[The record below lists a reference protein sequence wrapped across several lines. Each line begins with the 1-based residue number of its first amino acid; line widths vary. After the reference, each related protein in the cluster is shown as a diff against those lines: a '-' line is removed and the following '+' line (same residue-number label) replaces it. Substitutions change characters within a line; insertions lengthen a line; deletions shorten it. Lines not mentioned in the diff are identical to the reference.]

1 MCHDQGGTN
10 HEEDQTTRGAGSRER
25 HRERCHAH
33 GGTSAGQPIKISK
46 CTKITKPGSY
56 LVTRNLTAVGDCLVL
71 EARNVTLD
79 LGGWITGDGAE
90 DSTGVTGGSST
101 TERNGTVTN
110 FGGGVSIGS
119 DVIENVRADGEF
131 AINAGGGSTLS
142 RNHASGG
149 QFALIAG
156 RSSIVSGNFV
166 RSVDDVSMQVGPGS
180 IITGNTVE
188 GGGIAASTPAPAA
201 SSAATPSGGR
211 GCRYRCRLRQ
221 HPQRH
226 SRALVDQLRE
236 VRRCT
241 PGNGRGDRCD
251 GTPQKTWA
259 CRGPWA
265 GAWAARTAMLFS
277 TEATGPASVGAQREV
292 HMVRFTGLMVGIVLG
307 CAAVAPEPAL
317 GQSLIQSFRADLHG
331 FNQVPSISTSG
342 SGRFDAELSP
352 EDGSIE
358 YTLRYSDLESA
369 VSHADIHLSQ
379 AASNGGIILFLC
391 SNLDNRPA
399 GTQSCPEGDGE
410 ISGVITA
417 DDVLG
422 PADQGLDPGEFDQ
435 LLQAMLNRATYVNVH
450 TELQEAGE
458 IRGQITPNTPEFVGQ

>member
-1 MCHDQGGTN
+1 
-10 HEEDQTTRGAGSRER
+10 
-25 HRERCHAH
+25 
-33 GGTSAGQPIKISK
+33 
-46 CTKITKPGSY
+46 
-56 LVTRNLTAVGDCLVL
+56 
-71 EARNVTLD
+71 
-79 LGGWITGDGAE
+79 
-90 DSTGVTGGSST
+90 
-101 TERNGTVTN
+101 
-110 FGGGVSIGS
+110 
-119 DVIENVRADGEF
+119 
-131 AINAGGGSTLS
+131 
-142 RNHASGG
+142 
-149 QFALIAG
+149 
-156 RSSIVSGNFV
+156 
-166 RSVDDVSMQVGPGS
+166 
-180 IITGNTVE
+180 
-188 GGGIAASTPAPAA
+188 
-201 SSAATPSGGR
+201 
-211 GCRYRCRLRQ
+211 
-221 HPQRH
+221 
-226 SRALVDQLRE
+226 
-236 VRRCT
+236 
-241 PGNGRGDRCD
+241 
-251 GTPQKTWA
+251 
-259 CRGPWA
+259 
-265 GAWAARTAMLFS
+265 
-277 TEATGPASVGAQREV
+277 
-292 HMVRFTGLMVGIVLG
+292 MVRFTGLMVGIVLG